1 MALALADVRILDLT
15 QYEAGTSSTQALGWL
30 GAQIVKVEP
39 PGRGEPGRRLGSGPD
54 AVDSTYFITLNN
66 NKRSLTLDLKTD
78 EGHEIFLQLVPKF
91 DIVVENFTLGT
102 MERLGIGY
110 DTLKELHP
118 ALIYCTVKGFGTTG
132 PWAPTKSFDMV
143 AQAAGGAMALT
154 GMADGMPLKPGP
166 TIGDTGTGVQAAIGM
181 LAALWQRQRDGV
193 GQKVELSMQEAVTN
207 YTRVPMTRREVS
219 GDPAPPYGDGLT
231 APTGLFPCK
240 PGGRSDWVWVVVA
253 GDRMRKALME
263 TIGRPDLNE
272 NTEARGITRNEGGDV
287 REAIESW
294 TRERTKFEVM
304 DAMREAGVPSGPV
317 LDSGEIFNNEHL
329 RERGML
335 VEIEHPT
342 RGPMTLLGCPIR
354 LSESPAVHRRA
365 PLLGEHTAEVL
376 AEELG
381 LGVSELEALLESGV
395 VSVSG

>member
-1 MALALADVRILDLT
+1 MALALSDVRILDLT

-39 PGRGEPGRRLGSGPD
+39 PERGEPGRRLGAGNS
-54 AVDSTYFITLNN
+54 VDSTYFITLNN
-66 NKRSLTLDLKTD
+66 NKRSLTLDLKSD
-78 EGHEIFLQLVPKF
+78 EGREIFLKLVPNF

-118 ALIYCTVKGFGTTG
+118 QLIYCTVKGFGTTG

-143 AQAAGGAMALT
+143 AQAAGGAMAVT

-193 GQKVELSMQEAVTN
+193 GQKVELSMMEAVTN
-207 YTRVPMTRREVS
+207 YTRVPMTRREIS

-253 GDRMRKALME
+253 GGRMRKALME
-263 TIGRPDLNE
+263 TIGRPDLIKPD
-272 NTEARGITRNEGGDV
+272 ATRTISRDEGDEI
-287 REAIESW
+287 RQAIEAW
-294 TRERTKFEVM
+294 TSQRTKFEVM
-304 DAMREAGVPSGPV
+304 DKMREVGVPSGPV
-317 LDSGEIFNNEHL
+317 LDSGEIFANEHL

-335 VEIEHPT
+335 VDIEHPT

-381 LGVSELEALLESGV
+381 LAASDVEALAQSGI
-395 VSVSG
+395 VSTA

>member
-1 MALALADVRILDLT
+1 MSLALSDVRILDLT

-39 PGRGEPGRRLGSGPD
+39 PGRGEPGRRLGAGPD
-54 AVDSTYFITLNN
+54 SVDSTYFITLNN
-66 NKRSLTLDLKTD
+66 NKRSLTLDLKSD
-78 EGHEIFLQLVPKF
+78 EGREIFLKLVPNF

-110 DTLKELHP
+110 DTLKEIHP
-118 ALIYCTVKGFGTTG
+118 QLIYCTVKGFGTTG

-143 AQAAGGAMALT
+143 AQAAGGAMAIT
-154 GMADGMPLKPGP
+154 GTEDTLPLKPGP

-207 YTRVPMTRREVS
+207 YTRVPMTRREVA
-219 GDPAPPYGDGLT
+219 GDPAPPYGDGQT

-240 PGGRSDWVWVVVA
+240 PGGRSDWVWIVVA
-253 GDRMRKALME
+253 GGRMRQALMD
-263 TIGRPDLNE
+263 TIGRPDLAESNG
-272 NTEARGITRNEGGDV
+272 ARGITRNEGDDV
-287 REAIESW
+287 RQAIEAW
-294 TRERTKFEVM
+294 TSQRTKYEVM
-304 DAMREAGVPSGPV
+304 DKMKEVGVPSGPV
-317 LDSGEIFNNEHL
+317 LDSGEIFTNEHL

-335 VEIEHPT
+335 VDIEHPT

-381 LGVSELEALLESGV
+381 INASEVEALAQSGI
-395 VSVSG
+395 VST

>member
-1 MALALADVRILDLT
+1 
-15 QYEAGTSSTQALGWL
+15 
-30 GAQIVKVEP
+30 
-39 PGRGEPGRRLGSGPD
+39 
-54 AVDSTYFITLNN
+54 
-66 NKRSLTLDLKTD
+66 
-78 EGHEIFLQLVPKF
+78 
-91 DIVVENFTLGT
+91 
-102 MERLGIGY
+102 
-110 DTLKELHP
+110 
-118 ALIYCTVKGFGTTG
+118 
-132 PWAPTKSFDMV
+132 
-143 AQAAGGAMALT
+143 
-154 GMADGMPLKPGP
+154 MPLKPGP

-193 GQKVELSMQEAVTN
+193 GQKVELSMMEAVTN

-253 GDRMRKALME
+253 GGRMRKALME
-263 TIGRPDLNE
+263 TIGRPDLIKPDASR
-272 NTEARGITRNEGGDV
+272 TISRDEGDEI
-287 REAIESW
+287 RQAIEAW
-294 TRERTKFEVM
+294 TSQRTKFEVM
-304 DAMREAGVPSGPV
+304 DKMREVGVPSGPV
-317 LDSGEIFNNEHL
+317 LDSGEIFANEHL

-335 VEIEHPT
+335 VDIEHPT

-381 LGVSELEALLESGV
+381 LAASDVEALAQSGI
-395 VSVSG
+395 VSTA

>member
-1 MALALADVRILDLT
+1 MALALSDVRILDLT

-39 PGRGEPGRRLGSGPD
+39 PGRGEPGRRLGGSSD
-54 AVDSTYFITLNN
+54 VDSTYFITLNN

-78 EGHEIFLQLVPKF
+78 TGRDLFLRLVPNF

-118 ALIYCTVKGFGTTG
+118 QLIYCTVKGFGTTG

-143 AQAAGGAMALT
+143 AQAAGGAMAIT
-154 GMADGMPLKPGP
+154 GTDETLPLKPGP

-219 GDPAPPYGDGLT
+219 GDPAPPYGDGQT

-240 PGGRSDWVWVVVA
+240 PGGRSDWVWIVVA
-253 GDRMRKALME
+253 GGRMRRALME
-263 TIGRPDLNE
+263 TIGRPDLAESNG
-272 NTEARGITRNEGGDV
+272 ARGITRNEGDDV
-287 REAIESW
+287 RQAIESW
-294 TRERTKFEVM
+294 TSQRTKYEVM
-304 DAMREAGVPSGPV
+304 EQMREVGVPSGPV
-317 LDSGEIFNNEHL
+317 LDSGEIFTNEHL

-335 VEIEHPT
+335 VDIEHPT

-365 PLLGEHTAEVL
+365 PLLGEHTAQVL

-381 LGVSELEALLESGV
+381 LAESELEALSESGV
-395 VSVSG
+395 V

>member
-1 MALALADVRILDLT
+1 MALALSDVRILDLT

-30 GAQIVKVEP
+30 GAQIVKIEP
-39 PGRGEPGRRLGSGPD
+39 PGRGEPGRHLRSGPG
-54 AVDSTYFITLNN
+54 ATDSTYFITLNN
-66 NKRSLTLDLKTD
+66 NKRSLTLDLKSD
-78 EGHEIFLQLVPKF
+78 EGREIFLQLVPKF

-110 DTLKELHP
+110 DALKEIHP
-118 ALIYCTVKGFGTTG
+118 QLIYCTVKGFGTTG

-143 AQAAGGAMALT
+143 AQAAGGAMSLT

-219 GDPAPPYGDGLT
+219 GDPAPPYGDGQT

-253 GDRMRKALME
+253 GSKMRRALME
-263 TIGRPDLNE
+263 TVGRPDLAESNG
-272 NTEARGITRNEGGDV
+272 ARGITRDEGDDV

-304 DAMREAGVPSGPV
+304 DKMREVGVPSGPV
-317 LDSGEIFNNEHL
+317 LDSGEIFENEHL

-335 VEIEHPT
+335 VDIEHPT

-381 LGVSELEALLESGV
+381 LGQSELEALVGSGV
-395 VSVSG
+395 V

>member
-1 MALALADVRILDLT
+1 MALALSDVRILDLT

-39 PGRGEPGRRLGSGPD
+39 PGRGEPGRRLRSGSE
-54 AVDSTYFITLNN
+54 VDSTYFITLNN
-66 NKRSLTLDLKTD
+66 NKRSLTLDLKSD
-78 EGHEIFLQLVPKF
+78 EGRDIFLQLVPKF

-110 DTLKELHP
+110 DTLKEIHP
-118 ALIYCTVKGFGTTG
+118 QLIYCTVKGFGTTG

-143 AQAAGGAMALT
+143 AQAAGGAMSLT
-154 GMADGMPLKPGP
+154 GMEDGMPLKPGP

-193 GQKVELSMQEAVTN
+193 GQKVELSMMEAVTN

-253 GDRMRKALME
+253 GGRMRKALMD
-263 TIGRPDLNE
+263 TIGRPDLAESNG
-272 NTEARGITRNEGGDV
+272 ARGITRDEGDEV
-287 REAIESW
+287 RQAIEAW
-294 TRERTKFEVM
+294 TSQRTKYEVM
-304 DAMREAGVPSGPV
+304 ESMREVGVPSGPV
-317 LDSGEIFNNEHL
+317 LDSGEIFENEHL

-335 VEIEHPT
+335 VDIEHPT

-381 LGVSELEALLESGV
+381 LDPSQVEALVGSGV
-395 VSVSG
+395 VST

>member
-1 MALALADVRILDLT
+1 MALALSDIRILDLT

-39 PGRGEPGRRLGSGPD
+39 PGRGEPGRRLRSGSE
-54 AVDSTYFITLNN
+54 VDSTYFITLNN
-66 NKRSLTLDLKTD
+66 NKRSLTLDLKSD
-78 EGHEIFLQLVPKF
+78 EGREIFLQLVPKF

-110 DTLKELHP
+110 ETLKEIHP
-118 ALIYCTVKGFGTTG
+118 QLIYCTVKGFGTTG

-143 AQAAGGAMALT
+143 AQAAGGAMSLT
-154 GMADGMPLKPGP
+154 GMEDGMPLKPGP

-193 GQKVELSMQEAVTN
+193 GQKVELSMMEAVTN
-207 YTRVPMTRREVS
+207 YTRVPMTRREES

-253 GDRMRKALME
+253 GGRMRRALMD
-263 TIGRPDLNE
+263 TIGRPELAESNG
-272 NTEARGITRNEGGDV
+272 ARGITRNEGDEV
-287 REAIESW
+287 RQAIEAW
-294 TRERTKFEVM
+294 TSQRTKFEVM
-304 DAMREAGVPSGPV
+304 EKMREVGVPSGPV
-317 LDSGEIFNNEHL
+317 LDSGEIFENEHL

-335 VEIEHPT
+335 VDIEHPT

-381 LGVSELEALLESGV
+381 LEASEVEALA
-395 VSVSG
+395 VSGIVSTA

>member
-1 MALALADVRILDLT
+1 MALALSDVRILDLT

-39 PGRGEPGRRLGSGPD
+39 PERGEPGRRLGGASGD
-54 AVDSTYFITLNN
+54 VDSTYFITLNN

-78 EGHEIFLQLVPKF
+78 EGREIFLQLVPKF

-102 MERLGIGY
+102 MERLGLGY
-110 DTLKELHP
+110 ETLKELHP
-118 ALIYCTVKGFGTTG
+118 QLIYCTVKGFGTTG
-132 PWAPTKSFDMV
+132 PWSPTKSFDMV

-154 GMADGMPLKPGP
+154 GTADGMPLKPGP

-207 YTRVPMTRREVS
+207 YTRVPMIRREVA

-253 GDRMRKALME
+253 GGRMRRSLMD
-263 TIGRPDLNE
+263 TIGRPDLAESNG
-272 NTEARGITRNEGGDV
+272 ARGITRNEGDEV
-287 REAIESW
+287 RQAIEAW
-294 TRERTKFEVM
+294 TSERTKFEVM
-304 DAMREAGVPSGPV
+304 EAMREAGVPSGPV
-317 LDSGEIFNNEHL
+317 LDSGEIFANEHL

-335 VEIEHPT
+335 VDIEHPT

-376 AEELG
+376 GEELG
-381 LGVSELEALLESGV
+381 LEASEVEELARSGV
-395 VSVSG
+395 VST

>member
-1 MALALADVRILDLT
+1 MALALSDVRILDLT

-39 PGRGEPGRRLGSGPD
+39 PGRGEPGRRLRSD
-54 AVDSTYFITLNN
+54 NEVDSTYFITLNN
-66 NKRSLTLDLKTD
+66 NKRSLTLDLKSD
-78 EGHEIFLQLVPKF
+78 EGRKIFLQLVPKF

-102 MERLGIGY
+102 MERLGVGY
-110 DTLKELHP
+110 DTLKEIHP
-118 ALIYCTVKGFGTTG
+118 QLIYCTVKGFGTTG

-143 AQAAGGAMALT
+143 AQAAGGAMSLT
-154 GMADGMPLKPGP
+154 GMEDGMPLKPGP

-193 GQKVELSMQEAVTN
+193 GQKVELSMMEAVTN

-253 GDRMRKALME
+253 GGRMRKALMD
-263 TIGRPDLNE
+263 TIGRPDLAETNG
-272 NTEARGITRNEGGDV
+272 ARGITRDEGDDV
-287 REAIESW
+287 RHAIEEW
-294 TRERTKFEVM
+294 TSQRTKFEVM
-304 DAMREAGVPSGPV
+304 ERMREVGVPSGPV
-317 LDSGEIFNNEHL
+317 LDSGEIFENEHL

-335 VEIEHPT
+335 VDIEHPT

-381 LGVSELEALLESGV
+381 LEVSEVEALARTGI
-395 VSVSG
+395 VSTA

>member
-1 MALALADVRILDLT
+1 MALALSDVRILDLT

-30 GAQIVKVEP
+30 GAQIVKIEP
-39 PGRGEPGRRLGSGPD
+39 PGRGEPGRRLRSGNE
-54 AVDSTYFITLNN
+54 VDSTYFITLNN
-66 NKRSLTLDLKTD
+66 NKRSLTLDLKSD
-78 EGHEIFLQLVPKF
+78 EGREIFLQLVPKF

-110 DTLKELHP
+110 DTLKEIHP
-118 ALIYCTVKGFGTTG
+118 QLIYCTVKGFGTTG

-143 AQAAGGAMALT
+143 AQAAGGAMSLT
-154 GMADGMPLKPGP
+154 GMEDGMPLKPGP

-193 GQKVELSMQEAVTN
+193 GQKVELSMMEAVTN

-253 GDRMRKALME
+253 GGRMRKALMD
-263 TIGRPDLNE
+263 TIGRPDLIKPDASR
-272 NTEARGITRNEGGDV
+272 TITRDEGDDV
-287 REAIESW
+287 RQAIEAW
-294 TRERTKFEVM
+294 TSQRTKYEVM
-304 DAMREAGVPSGPV
+304 DKMREVGVPSGPV
-317 LDSGEIFNNEHL
+317 LDSGEIFENEHL

-335 VEIEHPT
+335 VDIEHPT
-342 RGPMTLLGCPIR
+342 KGPMTLLGCPIR

-381 LGVSELEALLESGV
+381 LEASDVEALVGSGV
-395 VSVSG
+395 VSVAD

>member
-1 MALALADVRILDLT
+1 MALALSDVRILDLT

-39 PGRGEPGRRLGSGPD
+39 PERGEPGRRLGAGNS
-54 AVDSTYFITLNN
+54 VDSTYFITLNN
-66 NKRSLTLDLKTD
+66 NKRSLTLDLKTE
-78 EGHEIFLQLVPKF
+78 EGREIFLKLVPNF

-118 ALIYCTVKGFGTTG
+118 QLIYCTVKGFGTTG

-143 AQAAGGAMALT
+143 AQAAGGAMAVT

-193 GQKVELSMQEAVTN
+193 GQKVELSMMEAVTN
-207 YTRVPMTRREVS
+207 YTRVPMTRREIS

-253 GDRMRKALME
+253 GGRMRKALME
-263 TIGRPDLNE
+263 TIGRPDLIKPD
-272 NTEARGITRNEGGDV
+272 TTRTISRDEGDEI
-287 REAIESW
+287 RQAIEAW
-294 TRERTKFEVM
+294 TSQRTKFEVM
-304 DAMREAGVPSGPV
+304 DKMREVGVPSGPV
-317 LDSGEIFNNEHL
+317 LDSGEIFANEHL

-335 VEIEHPT
+335 VDIEHPT

-365 PLLGEHTAEVL
+365 PLLGEHTVEVL

-381 LGVSELEALLESGV
+381 LAATEVEALAQSGI
-395 VSVSG
+395 VSTA

>member
-1 MALALADVRILDLT
+1 MSLALSDVRILDLT

-39 PGRGEPGRRLGSGPD
+39 PGRGEPGRRLRSGSE
-54 AVDSTYFITLNN
+54 VDSTYFITLNN
-66 NKRSLTLDLKTD
+66 NKRSLTLDLKAD
-78 EGHEIFLQLVPKF
+78 EGREIFLRLVPRF

-110 DTLKELHP
+110 DTLKEIHP
-118 ALIYCTVKGFGTTG
+118 QLIYCTVKGFGTTG

-143 AQAAGGAMALT
+143 AQAAGGAMSLT
-154 GMADGMPLKPGP
+154 GLEDGMPLKPGP

-193 GQKVELSMQEAVTN
+193 GQKVELSMMEAVTN

-253 GDRMRKALME
+253 GGRMRKALME
-263 TIGRPDLNE
+263 TIGRPDLAQTNG
-272 NTEARGITRNEGGDV
+272 ARGITRDEGDDV
-287 REAIESW
+287 RQAIEAW
-294 TRERTKFEVM
+294 TSQRTKFEVM
-304 DAMREAGVPSGPV
+304 EKMREVGVPSGPV
-317 LDSGEIFNNEHL
+317 LDSGEIFENEHL

-335 VEIEHPT
+335 VDIEHPT

-381 LGVSELEALLESGV
+381 LEVSDVEALVESGV
-395 VSVSG
+395 VST

>member
-39 PGRGEPGRRLGSGPD
+39 PGRGEPGRRLGSGSG

-78 EGHEIFLQLVPKF
+78 EGREIFLQLVPKF

-110 DTLKELHP
+110 DSLKEIHP

-253 GDRMRKALME
+253 GGRMRKALME

-272 NTEARGITRNEGGDV
+272 NNESRGITRNEGDDV

-342 RGPMTLLGCPIR
+342 RGAMTLLGCPIR

-381 LGVSELEALLESGV
+381 LGASDVEALLESGV

>member
-1 MALALADVRILDLT
+1 MALALSDVRILDLT

-39 PGRGEPGRRLGSGPD
+39 PGRGEPGRRLGGRSE
-54 AVDSTYFITLNN
+54 ADSTYFITLNN
-66 NKRSLTLDLKTD
+66 NKRSLTLDLKS
-78 EGHEIFLQLVPKF
+78 ERGRELFLELVPKF

-110 DTLKELHP
+110 DTLRELHP
-118 ALIYCTVKGFGTTG
+118 QLIYCTVKGFGTTG

-207 YTRVPMTRREVS
+207 YTRVPMTRREVN
-219 GDPAPPYGDGLT
+219 GDPAPPYGDGQT
-231 APTGLFPCK
+231 APTGLFPCQ
-240 PGGRSDWVWVVVA
+240 PGGRSDWVWIVVA
-253 GDRMRKALME
+253 GGHMRRALMTE
-263 TIGRPDLNE
+263 IGRPDLAESNG
-272 NTEARGITRNEGGDV
+272 ARGITRNEGADV

-294 TRERTKFEVM
+294 TRQRTKYEVM
-304 DAMREAGVPSGPV
+304 ERMRAVGVPSGPV
-317 LDSGEIFNNEHL
+317 LDSGEIFDNEHL

-335 VEIEHPT
+335 VEIEHPE

-381 LGVSELEALLESGV
+381 LGASDLESLSESGV
-395 VSVSG
+395 V

>member
-1 MALALADVRILDLT
+1 MALALSDVRILDLT

-39 PGRGEPGRRLGSGPD
+39 PGRGEPGRRLGAGSE
-54 AVDSTYFITLNN
+54 VDSTYFITLNN
-66 NKRSLTLDLKTD
+66 NKRSLTLDLKSD
-78 EGHEIFLQLVPKF
+78 EGREIFLKLVPNF

-118 ALIYCTVKGFGTTG
+118 QLIYCTVKGFGTTG

-207 YTRVPMTRREVS
+207 YTRVPMTRREVA

-240 PGGRSDWVWVVVA
+240 PGGRADWVWVVVA
-253 GDRMRKALME
+253 GGRMRQALME
-263 TIGRPDLNE
+263 TIGRPDLIKPDASR
-272 NTEARGITRNEGGDV
+272 TITRDEGEDV
-287 REAIESW
+287 RQAIEAW
-294 TRERTKFEVM
+294 TSRADQVRSHGQ
-304 DAMREAGVPSGPV
+304 DA
-317 LDSGEIFNNEHL
+317 
-329 RERGML
+329 
-335 VEIEHPT
+335 
-342 RGPMTLLGCPIR
+342 
-354 LSESPAVHRRA
+354 
-365 PLLGEHTAEVL
+365 
-376 AEELG
+376 
-381 LGVSELEALLESGV
+381 
-395 VSVSG
+395 

>member
-1 MALALADVRILDLT
+1 MALALSDVRILDLT

-39 PGRGEPGRRLGSGPD
+39 PNRGEPGRRLGAGNS
-54 AVDSTYFITLNN
+54 VDSTYFITLNN
-66 NKRSLTLDLKTD
+66 NKRSLTLDLKSD
-78 EGHEIFLQLVPKF
+78 EGREIFLQLVPKF

-118 ALIYCTVKGFGTTG
+118 QLIYCTVKGFGTTG

-143 AQAAGGAMALT
+143 AQAAGGAMAVT

-193 GQKVELSMQEAVTN
+193 GQKVELSMMEAVTN
-207 YTRVPMTRREVS
+207 YTRVPMTRREIS

-253 GDRMRKALME
+253 GGRMRKALME
-263 TIGRPDLNE
+263 TIGRPDLIKPD
-272 NTEARGITRNEGGDV
+272 ATRTISRDEI
-287 REAIESW
+287 RQAIEAW
-294 TRERTKFEVM
+294 TSQRTKFEVM
-304 DAMREAGVPSGPV
+304 DKMREVGVPSGPV
-317 LDSGEIFNNEHL
+317 LDSGEIFANEHL

-335 VEIEHPT
+335 VDIEHPT

-381 LGVSELEALLESGV
+381 LAASDVEALAQSGI
-395 VSVSG
+395 VSTA

>member
-1 MALALADVRILDLT
+1 MALALSDVRILDLT

-39 PGRGEPGRRLGSGPD
+39 PGRGEPGRRLRSGNE
-54 AVDSTYFITLNN
+54 VDSTYFITLNN
-66 NKRSLTLDLKTD
+66 NKRSLTLDLKSD
-78 EGHEIFLQLVPKF
+78 EGREIFLQLVPKF

-118 ALIYCTVKGFGTTG
+118 QLIYCTVKGFGTTG

-143 AQAAGGAMALT
+143 AQAAGGAMSLT
-154 GMADGMPLKPGP
+154 GMEDGMPLKPGP

-240 PGGRSDWVWVVVA
+240 PGGRADWVWIVVA
-253 GDRMRKALME
+253 GRRMRKALMD
-263 TIGRPDLNE
+263 TIERPDLAESNG
-272 NTEARGITRNEGGDV
+272 ARGITRDEGDDV
-287 REAIESW
+287 RQAIEAW
-294 TRERTKFEVM
+294 TSQRTKYEVM
-304 DAMREAGVPSGPV
+304 EKMREVGVPSGPV
-317 LDSGEIFNNEHL
+317 LDSGEIFTNEHL

-335 VEIEHPT
+335 VDIEHPT

-365 PLLGEHTAEVL
+365 PLLGEHTAEIL

-381 LGVSELEALLESGV
+381 LGASDVDALATSGV
-395 VSVSG
+395 VSTA

>member
-1 MALALADVRILDLT
+1 MSLALSDVRILDLT

-30 GAQIVKVEP
+30 GADIVKVEP
-39 PGRGEPGRRLGSGPD
+39 PGRGEPGRHLRAGPG

-78 EGHEIFLQLVPKF
+78 QGRKIFLELVPRF

-118 ALIYCTVKGFGTTG
+118 QLIYCTVKGFGTTG

-154 GMADGMPLKPGP
+154 GMEDGMPLKPGP

-181 LAALWQRQRDGV
+181 LAALWQRARDGV

-207 YTRVPMTRREVS
+207 YTRVPMTRREVA

-240 PGGRSDWVWVVVA
+240 PGGRSDWVWIVIA
-253 GDRMRKALME
+253 GGRMRKALME
-263 TIGRPDLNE
+263 TIGRPDLAESNG
-272 NTEARGITRNEGGDV
+272 ARGITRDEGDEV
-287 REAIESW
+287 REAIEAW

-304 DAMREAGVPSGPV
+304 DKMKEVGVPSGPV
-317 LDSGEIFNNEHL
+317 LDSGEIFDNEHL

-381 LGVSELEALLESGV
+381 LETTQVEALVESGV
-395 VSVSG
+395 VSL

>member
-1 MALALADVRILDLT
+1 MALALSDVRILDLT

-39 PGRGEPGRRLGSGPD
+39 PERGEPGRRLGAGNS
-54 AVDSTYFITLNN
+54 VDSTYFITLNN
-66 NKRSLTLDLKTD
+66 NKRSLTLDLKTE
-78 EGHEIFLQLVPKF
+78 EGREIFLKLVPKF

-118 ALIYCTVKGFGTTG
+118 QLIYCTVKGFGTTG

-143 AQAAGGAMALT
+143 AQAAGGAMAVT

-193 GQKVELSMQEAVTN
+193 GQKVELSMMEAVTN
-207 YTRVPMTRREVS
+207 YTRVPMTRREIS

-240 PGGRSDWVWVVVA
+240 PGERSDWVWVVVA
-253 GDRMRKALME
+253 GGRMRKALME
-263 TIGRPDLNE
+263 TIGRPDLIKPDASR
-272 NTEARGITRNEGGDV
+272 TISRDEGDEI
-287 REAIESW
+287 RQAIEAW
-294 TRERTKFEVM
+294 TSQRTKFEVM
-304 DAMREAGVPSGPV
+304 DKMREVGVPSGPV
-317 LDSGEIFNNEHL
+317 LDSGEIFANEHL

-335 VEIEHPT
+335 VDIEHPT

-381 LGVSELEALLESGV
+381 LEASDVEALAQSGI
-395 VSVSG
+395 VSTA